1 MSDVCTLTRKYFIAQ
16 KLLTIIE
23 PSVSYSLFAGGGSDL
38 LSMLMATDWSQEWLL
53 KTGMAVAIF

>member
-38 LSMLMATDWSQEWLL
+38 LSMLRATD
-53 KTGMAVAIF
+53 